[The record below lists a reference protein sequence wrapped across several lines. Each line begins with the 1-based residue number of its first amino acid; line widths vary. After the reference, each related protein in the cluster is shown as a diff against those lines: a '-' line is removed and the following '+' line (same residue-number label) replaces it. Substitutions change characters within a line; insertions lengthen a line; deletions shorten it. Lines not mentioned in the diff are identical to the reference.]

1 MQDLISDDPFSLL
14 TICSPSGIHP
24 RSLPTADGFFG
35 GQPRTPMLLAS
46 HIATA
51 LSAAT
56 GRSDRP
62 NGRLLVGARG
72 YWGVPSFKNG
82 SEQSS
87 RLKPE

>member
-1 MQDLISDDPFSLL
+1 MRI
-14 TICSPSGIHP
+14 
-24 RSLPTADGFFG
+24 
-35 GQPRTPMLLAS
+35 AS

-72 YWGVPSFKNG
+72 YWGFSRIDESAPSKARG
-82 SEQSS
+82 
-87 RLKPE
+87 

>member
-1 MQDLISDDPFSLL
+1 MLI
-14 TICSPSGIHP
+14 
-24 RSLPTADGFFG
+24 
-35 GQPRTPMLLAS
+35 AS

-62 NGRLLVGARG
+62 NDWLPVRACGYRG
-72 YWGVPSFKNG
+72 FSNSTNTLGHR
-82 SEQSS
+82 S

>member
-1 MQDLISDDPFSLL
+1 M
-14 TICSPSGIHP
+14 
-24 RSLPTADGFFG
+24 R
-35 GQPRTPMLLAS
+35 RAS

-62 NGRLLVGARG
+62 NGWLPVGARG
-72 YWGVPSFKNG
+72 YWGFLGMFNR
-82 SEQSS
+82 SEQDS

>member
-1 MQDLISDDPFSLL
+1 L
-14 TICSPSGIHP
+14 TCAL
-24 RSLPTADGFFG
+24 LPTADGFFG
-35 GQPRTPMLLAS
+35 GNTEDPMRRAS

-62 NGRLLVGARG
+62 NGWLPVGARG
-72 YWGVPSFKNG
+72 YWGFSSSMNT
-82 SEQSS
+82 SEQNS

>member
-1 MQDLISDDPFSLL
+1 MRI
-14 TICSPSGIHP
+14 
-24 RSLPTADGFFG
+24 
-35 GQPRTPMLLAS
+35 AS

-62 NGRLLVGARG
+62 NGWQLVGARG
-72 YWGVPSFKNG
+72 YWGFSSSINS
-82 SEQSS
+82 SEHDS

>member
-1 MQDLISDDPFSLL
+1 MRI
-14 TICSPSGIHP
+14 
-24 RSLPTADGFFG
+24 
-35 GQPRTPMLLAS
+35 AS

-62 NGRLLVGARG
+62 NDWLPVGARG
-72 YWGVPSFKNG
+72 YWGFSSSFKP
-82 SEQSS
+82 EQGS

>member
-1 MQDLISDDPFSLL
+1 MRI
-14 TICSPSGIHP
+14 
-24 RSLPTADGFFG
+24 
-35 GQPRTPMLLAS
+35 AS

-72 YWGVPSFKNG
+72 YWGVPSSFAR
-82 SEQSS
+82 SERSS

>member
-1 MQDLISDDPFSLL
+1 MRI
-14 TICSPSGIHP
+14 
-24 RSLPTADGFFG
+24 
-35 GQPRTPMLLAS
+35 AS

-72 YWGVPSFKNG
+72 YWGIPSSFAR